1 MINPTFRFV
10 QAESKIITDRPVML
24 AVYIVRYIQASLL
37 TPIEIGEQPKLSTF
51 WWLERMNKALLV
63 IVFVWLTE

>member
-1 MINPTFRFV
+1 MINLTFKIV
-10 QAESKIITDRPVML
+10 QAESKMITDRSEML
-24 AVYIVRYIQASLL
+24 VFYRVRHIQASLS